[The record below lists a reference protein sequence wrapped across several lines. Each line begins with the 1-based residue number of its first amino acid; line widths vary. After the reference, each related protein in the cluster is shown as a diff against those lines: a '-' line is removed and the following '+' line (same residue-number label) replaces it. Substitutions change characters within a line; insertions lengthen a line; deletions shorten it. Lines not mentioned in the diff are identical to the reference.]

1 MAETVLISAPAE
13 EPITLAEARLHVR
26 ADDTTDDT
34 LISALIVAAR
44 ERAEHETGRR
54 LITQTREM
62 VLDAFPSSS
71 EAIQLHAECVT
82 AQSIASIEYLNDA
95 GSWITFGSTNYALD
109 ARSLPGYVFLASGSS
124 WPTPADSA
132 NAVRIRVVCGYGN
145 AASVPQT
152 IKQWMLLQIGANYEN
167 RESLGDAKE
176 LPGRFVDGLLDPH
189 RVYV

>member
-145 AASVPQT
+145 AASVPQS
-152 IKQWMLLQIGANYEN
+152 IKQWMLLHIGANYAN
-167 RESLGDAKE
+167 REALGDVKE